1 MKFNYTDILARD
13 TRGKTIKRPML
24 ELELLNKKGESVL
37 TALAL
42 IDSGADTTMINRQYA
57 IPLGIDLTDAPEVDV
72 MGIGDG
78 IVPTQTATLRFRIKQ
93 TGDELEI
100 PANYADGKNVDIL
113 LGEEVFFD
121 KYKIKFE
128 KDHNTFEIVKTSK

>member
-1 MKFNYTDILARD
+1 MKFDYTATLVRD

-42 IDSGADTTMINRQYA
+42 IDSGADTTMVNKQYA
-57 IPLGIDLTDAPEVDV
+57 IPLGVDLTNATKVDV
-72 MGIGDG
+72 IGIADG
-78 IVPTQTATLRFRIKQ
+78 MVPTRTATLRFKIKQ

-113 LGEEVFFD
+113 LGEEVFFE

-128 KDHNTFEIVKTSK
+128 KDHNVFEIVKVIK